1 MDVGRG
7 RSLLGV
13 FKDQVGSQCGWSSG
27 WGRERADRSSH
38 HRLNQVGPH
47 TRCTYEICKKYAAGG
62 SSCSLLIGLP
72 YVRLQPITANL
83 VLTLSLLT
91 NPTVLCMRQSTYGYE
106 HIHLIHSFPGRSL
119 STCCKPRPLL
129 GGGDTLGI
137 KHIHSSC
144 AKSQTGKEMGSKPS
158 HGAW

>member
-47 TRCTYEICKKYAAGG
+47 TRCTYEIRKKYAVGG
-62 SSCSLLIGLP
+62 IPFMQFAHWSSLRETP
-72 YVRLQPITANL
+72 ANHCKSRAH
-83 VLTLSLLT
+83 TFPP
-91 NPTVLCMRQSTYGYE
+91 NQSN
-106 HIHLIHSFPGRSL
+106 
-119 STCCKPRPLL
+119 
-129 GGGDTLGI
+129 
-137 KHIHSSC
+137 
-144 AKSQTGKEMGSKPS
+144 
-158 HGAW
+158 GALYAAVDIWL